1 MKMKDAWLETCSA
14 TIQNFVERSTRLQ
27 SDKLDLELV
36 EKIDFDYRVNL
47 SLHFRVETQHHVQVG
62 RVSAG
67 NGTQVFNHDG
77 QYSQALQA
85 ETSAVLSR
93 VETLREARSL
103 VLSQPYGAIKKER
116 VIYSHPTRLCLIENC
131 VQCGGRGQ
139 VNCSWCHG
147 SGRLTCTTCGG
158 SGQVLDQRNHFDH
171 YTKQYRVESYY
182 RSCTSCSAG
191 HVSCSHCIGSGRQR
205 CSPCEGTGETTRI
218 TQLSSV
224 AVPQYQLVYYRQD
237 VQTFIK
243 DGLYKAGIPELE
255 NYGVVELADS
265 HIDEGLR
272 SVNFTYNGSLPF
284 ARFNSQLQQAQL
296 NDQPIQWIV
305 YGRHPHILD
314 AGHVVELM
322 LKNDLDNLVHQATYG
337 KLLNPFV
344 AAFSR
349 KTVATFME
357 SEAHQEMLD
366 ANRAGKSGEMLRE
379 AMNRG
384 VTTTYIDEALT
395 SLKAITRAIQNWS
408 VLKWSIFSAIV
419 IYLLMPVYTAYGK
432 IWIGDPA
439 TGHLYLTPFTRWDN
453 QQRLLISLEVLAR
466 YCGPFIAI
474 AAIVIAVVGYLW
486 RKGWVHWRMDSHLA
500 DWAVNKKILRSG
512 WFVSLLL
519 TSLLTTCLLMLCPI
533 WVTHDGVLFGQY
545 PLKELLQWI
554 KQSVN

>member
-1 MKMKDAWLETCSA
+1 MKDAWLATCSA

-255 NYGVVELADS
+255 TMASSNWRI
-265 HIDEGLR
+265 HISMRGCVALILPTMAACLLPDLTASYSR
-272 SVNFTYNGSLPF
+272 RSLPISP
-284 ARFNSQLQQAQL
+284 FNGLFT
-296 NDQPIQWIV
+296 
-305 YGRHPHILD
+305 
-314 AGHVVELM
+314 VVIR
-322 LKNDLDNLVHQATYG
+322 T
-337 KLLNPFV
+337 
-344 AAFSR
+344 
-349 KTVATFME
+349 
-357 SEAHQEMLD
+357 
-366 ANRAGKSGEMLRE
+366 
-379 AMNRG
+379 
-384 VTTTYIDEALT
+384 
-395 SLKAITRAIQNWS
+395 
-408 VLKWSIFSAIV
+408 
-419 IYLLMPVYTAYGK
+419 
-432 IWIGDPA
+432 
-439 TGHLYLTPFTRWDN
+439 YLTRDM
-453 QQRLLISLEVLAR
+453 SL
-466 YCGPFIAI
+466 
-474 AAIVIAVVGYLW
+474 
-486 RKGWVHWRMDSHLA
+486 
-500 DWAVNKKILRSG
+500 N
-512 WFVSLLL
+512 
-519 TSLLTTCLLMLCPI
+519 
-533 WVTHDGVLFGQY
+533 
-545 PLKELLQWI
+545 
-554 KQSVN
+554 